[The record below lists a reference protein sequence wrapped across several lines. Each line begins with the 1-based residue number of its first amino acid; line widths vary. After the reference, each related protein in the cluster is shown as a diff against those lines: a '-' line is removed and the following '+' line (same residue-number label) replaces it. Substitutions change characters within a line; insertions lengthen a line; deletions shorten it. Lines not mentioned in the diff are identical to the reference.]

1 LARNRFLTAALPML
15 LPHSARATRFQIAVG
30 NGPLLTV
37 SVLQLMQRVRVK
49 ILNASSEKSD
59 AVQFSTEAR
68 SFPTLELCF

>member
-1 LARNRFLTAALPML
+1 
-15 LPHSARATRFQIAVG
+15 
-30 NGPLLTV
+30 
-37 SVLQLMQRVRVK
+37 VRVK